1 MLILE
6 GPRPMSE
13 YQNSN
18 KPTSTCPRSAVYKL
32 PGGYRIRLAIE
43 GSSIVCEWQP
53 RVPPQDDLARLIAP
67 YLRARDSW
75 LRILVGEGSLD
86 ANVLVVTL

>member
-6 GPRPMSE
+6 GPRPMSD

-32 PGGYRIRLAIE
+32 PGGYRIQLAIE
-43 GSSIVCEWQP
+43 GGSIVCEWQP
-53 RVPPQDDLARLIAP
+53 RVPPRKDMAGLIGP
-67 YLRARDSW
+67 YLGARDAW
-75 LRILVGEGSLD
+75 LRILVDEGTLD

>member
-1 MLILE
+1 
-6 GPRPMSE
+6 MSG

-18 KPTSTCPRSAVYKL
+18 NPTSTCPRSAVYKL
-32 PGGYRIRLAIE
+32 PGGYRMQLTIE

-53 RVPPQDDLARLIAP
+53 RVPPREDLAGLIGP

-75 LRILVGEGSLD
+75 LRILTADGTLD